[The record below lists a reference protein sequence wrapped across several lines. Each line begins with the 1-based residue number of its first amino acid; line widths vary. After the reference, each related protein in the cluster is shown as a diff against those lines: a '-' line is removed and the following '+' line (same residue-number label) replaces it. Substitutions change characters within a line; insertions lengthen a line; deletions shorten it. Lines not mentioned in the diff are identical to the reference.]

1 MSSQRKKDHI
11 KICVNDDVRYSQQT
25 GFDQFTLKHNALPEL
40 ALSEVDCSVS
50 FFGRTFAAPIM
61 ISSMTG
67 GYENGGAIN
76 KQLAKIAEITNL
88 PMGLGSQRVMVDDPS
103 TAASFSVVRDIS
115 PDAWFASNI
124 GGVQLAEWNKSGLI
138 KKHLS
143 LIIDSIKA
151 DALIIHLNPLQE
163 LVQPEGDTDFSG
175 IEQAIAN
182 TKRFFPLL
190 PLIVKETGAGISDTV
205 AIKLK
210 NAGVDCI
217 DVAGAGGTSWAKVEY
232 LRRSDLATETDTL
245 FEDWGISTLQSIQLI
260 RQKNELKE
268 LSVIASGGIYNAID
282 CTKSLCFGA
291 NMTAMATP
299 IIKILVKDGEKAC
312 LAFLKKTIQQL
323 KIALCLLGVKK
334 VNDLNT
340 DYLIRN

>member
-11 KICVNDDVRYSQQT
+11 RICVNEDVRYSQQT
-25 GFDQFTLKHNALPEL
+25 GFEQFSLKHNALPEL
-40 ALSEVDCSVS
+40 AISEIDCSVS
-50 FFGRTFAAPIM
+50 FLGQTFAAPIM

-67 GYENGGAIN
+67 GYENGGSIN
-76 KQLAKIAEITNL
+76 KQLARIAEKLNL
-88 PMGLGSQRVMVDDPS
+88 PMGLGSQRVMINQPS
-103 TAASFSVVRDIS
+103 TASSFAVVREIS
-115 PDAWFASNI
+115 PNAWFASNI
-124 GGVQLAEWNKSGLI
+124 GGVQLAEWNKSGQLKRHI
-138 KKHLS
+138 S
-143 LIIDSIKA
+143 AIVDCIKA

-175 IEQAIAN
+175 IEQAIAS
-182 TKRFFPLL
+182 TKELFPLL

-205 AIKLK
+205 ALKLK

-232 LRRSDLATETDTL
+232 IRRPDLALETDML
-245 FEDWGISTLQSIQLI
+245 FENWGISTLKSIQLI
-260 RQKNELKE
+260 RERTELNE

-282 CTKSLCFGA
+282 CVKSLCFGA

-299 IIKILVKDGEKAC
+299 IIKILVNDGEQAC
-312 LAFLKKTIQQL
+312 LDFLKKTIEQL
-323 KIALCLLGVKK
+323 KIALCLLGVKQL
-334 VNDLNT
+334 NDLNP